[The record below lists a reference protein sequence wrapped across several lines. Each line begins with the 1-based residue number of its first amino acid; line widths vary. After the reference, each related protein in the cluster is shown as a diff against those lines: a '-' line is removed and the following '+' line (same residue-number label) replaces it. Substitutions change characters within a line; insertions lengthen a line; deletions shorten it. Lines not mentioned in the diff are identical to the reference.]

1 MPVTCYLC
9 GRDFG
14 SRSIVIHVPN
24 CLKKWEDE
32 QKKLPKSKRRP
43 LPKAP
48 EHLDEI
54 MAGKLEGEE
63 LKRFN
68 EAAIGEW
75 NRAVLAE
82 CEHCGRTFFPHKLAK
97 HQKSCTKGNPMINPN
112 KVKGVASKLESL
124 VTYPN
129 QKRQKVIKKEV
140 NTEIIEDTSACN
152 CFEEE
157 TYEDGSV
164 NVILAS
170 DTPTLGDFIDVIK
183 ENKVLEDN
191 EMSKQLFFLMNY
203 FIRVKTKTR
212 ENPEMFP
219 NIS

>member
-1 MPVTCYLC
+1 MPVTCYIC

-82 CEHCGRTFFPHKLAK
+82 CEHCGRYTRTYNSIQQIILIFSGLSFRTNLQSTRNLA
-97 HQKSCTKGNPMINPN
+97 QK
-112 KVKGVASKLESL
+112 
-124 VTYPN
+124 
-129 QKRQKVIKKEV
+129 
-140 NTEIIEDTSACN
+140 EI
-152 CFEEE
+152 
-157 TYEDGSV
+157 
-164 NVILAS
+164 
-170 DTPTLGDFIDVIK
+170 
-183 ENKVLEDN
+183 
-191 EMSKQLFFLMNY
+191 Q
-203 FIRVKTKTR
+203 
-212 ENPEMFP
+212 
-219 NIS
+219 

>member
-1 MPVTCYLC
+1 
-9 GRDFG
+9 
-14 SRSIVIHVPN
+14 
-24 CLKKWEDE
+24 
-32 QKKLPKSKRRP
+32 
-43 LPKAP
+43 
-48 EHLDEI
+48 
-54 MAGKLEGEE
+54 
-63 LKRFN
+63 
-68 EAAIGEW
+68 
-75 NRAVLAE
+75 
-82 CEHCGRTFFPHKLAK
+82 
-97 HQKSCTKGNPMINPN
+97 MINPN

-140 NTEIIEDTSACN
+140 NTEIIEHTSGCN

-157 TYEDGSV
+157 TCEDGSV
-164 NVILAS
+164 NVILPS

-212 ENPEMFP
+212 ENPKTFL